1 MDKSLDLV
9 NTPIPKLFLSYFI
22 PSFVSMFVLSTYVIV
37 DGIFV
42 GHGVGQLGLAAIGLS
57 VPLFTFFTGIE
68 IMFGIGGAALVSMA
82 LGAKKPYKARVI
94 FSSVIY
100 FTILFALL
108 GGILLFIFRDS
119 LVGKLGADEVLR
131 PLALEYM
138 SVIVLGGVIMLTQSI
153 LCTFARND
161 RAANLAMVSFIV
173 GSISNIILNYIFIF
187 IFKWGMFGAAFSTI
201 LGHFIGLLIIL
212 KHFLCKDG
220 DLYFIKVFSLNALK
234 KSLINGISPSLSE
247 FAFGAIILFSNILL
261 ASLDSKEGIAIL
273 GIMMYIGSI
282 CFTSLLAISHG
293 LQPIVSY
300 NFGYGNLERS
310 IETFRVSIV
319 FGVVAGVIIYLSLY
333 VLIPYIARIFLRSED
348 LAILP
353 HLIDAVRVYF
363 IGYLFLGTNI
373 IIAAFLQAIGRVRGT
388 MIVSLSH
395 NLVFMLIFMPLFA
408 YFFGVSGIWAS
419 YPISLFCACV
429 VSVIVFRFEMKGL
442 KWKK

>member
-9 NTPIPKLFLSYFI
+9 STPIPKLFLSYFI

-161 RAANLAMVSFIV
+161 RAANLAMISFIV

-220 DLYFIKVFSLNALK
+220 DLYFIKIFSLNALK

-408 YFFGVSGIWAS
+408 HFFGVSGIWAS
-419 YPISLFCACV
+419 YPISLFCAFV
-429 VSVIVFRFEMKGL
+429 VSIIVFRFEMKGL